1 METLYSKRFTRVRF
15 APSPT
20 GYLHI
25 GGVRTALY
33 NYLFARRNKGKFI
46 LRIEDT
52 DVKRSD
58 ESYTKVILDGLKW
71 LGLDWDEGPYFQ
83 SKRSDL
89 YKKALEKLINED
101 KVYRCYCSSEQLKE
115 KRELSLKQ
123 GKTPGYDGACR
134 NLTPHQEEEYK
145 NKGLKPVYRLKT
157 PHTGKIV
164 FDDIIK
170 GKNEVAAE
178 IIRDF
183 IIIKSDGM
191 PTYNFACVVDDIDLK
206 ISHIIRG
213 DDHLSNTPKQLL
225 IYKILGEEPPEFAHV
240 PQVHGTDGKR
250 LSKRTGAVSLH
261 EYKEKGYLPEALKNY
276 LALLGWSTEDSQQL
290 FERDELIEKFELSR
304 CGTSAGIFDIEKLN
318 WMNGKYIRSKSTEE
332 LVALT
337 AGRLIDSKIIR
348 DTGEIPDMVTKA
360 IELEKEK
367 IRFLTDI
374 PGKIDFIVKDDIK
387 YDDDAVKKR
396 LKKEGIRQILED
408 IIEIFRNTEEF
419 TVKELE
425 TAVKEYCEKNN
436 LGAGKVFHPVRVAIS
451 GRMKGP
457 GLFDMLELIG
467 RERVIKRIKYTLE
480 NII

>member
-1 METLYSKRFTRVRF
+1 METLSSKRLTRVRF

-33 NYLFARRNKGKFI
+33 NYLFARKNKGKFI

-89 YKKALEKLINED
+89 YKKALEKLIDED
-101 KVYRCYCSSEQLKE
+101 KVYRCYCSSEELKE
-115 KRELSLKQ
+115 KRELALKQ

-134 NLTPHQEEEYK
+134 NFTPQQEEEYK
-145 NKGLKPVYRLKT
+145 SRGLKPVYRLKT
-157 PHTGKIV
+157 PQTGKIV

-170 GKNEVAAE
+170 GKNEVDAE

-225 IYKILGEEPPEFAHV
+225 IYKILGEEPPEFAHL

-304 CGTSAGIFDIEKLN
+304 CGTSAGIFDMEKLN
-318 WMNGKYIRSKSTEE
+318 WMNGKYIRSESTEE
-332 LVALT
+332 LVALA
-337 AGRLIDSKIIR
+337 AGWLIDSKIIK
-348 DTGEIPDMVTKA
+348 DAGEIPDMVTKA

-374 PGKIDFIVKDDIK
+374 PERIDFIVKDDIK
-387 YDDDAVKKR
+387 YADDAVKKR
-396 LKKEGIRQILED
+396 LKKEGVRQILED
-408 IIEIFRNTEEF
+408 ISEIFKNTEEF

-425 TAVKEYCEKNN
+425 PAVKEYCEKNN

-467 RERVIKRIKYTLE
+467 KERVIKRIKYTLE
-480 NII
+480 NIM

>member
-1 METLYSKRFTRVRF
+1 METFFSKRLTRVRF

-33 NYLFARRNKGKFI
+33 NYLFARKNKGKFI

-101 KVYRCYCSSEQLKE
+101 KVYRCYCSSEELKE

-134 NLTPHQEEEYK
+134 NLTPQQEEEYK
-145 NKGLKPVYRLKT
+145 SKGLKPVYRLKT
-157 PHTGKIV
+157 PQTGKIV

-170 GKNEVAAE
+170 GKNEVDAE

-225 IYKILGEEPPEFAHV
+225 IYKILGEEPPEFAHL

-304 CGTSAGIFDIEKLN
+304 CGTSAGIFDMEKLN
-318 WMNGKYIRSKSTEE
+318 WMNGKYIRSESTEE
-332 LVALT
+332 LVALA
-337 AGRLIDSKIIR
+337 AGWLIDSKIIK
-348 DTGEIPDMVTKA
+348 DAGEIPDMVTKA

-374 PGKIDFIVKDDIK
+374 PERIDFIVKDDIK

-396 LKKEGIRQILED
+396 LKKEGVRQILED
-408 IIEIFRNTEEF
+408 ISEIFRNTEEF

-425 TAVKEYCEKNN
+425 PAVKKYCEKNN

-467 RERVIKRIKYTLE
+467 KERVIKRIKYTLE
-480 NII
+480 NIM